1 MISEVESS
9 YAPTGNVLDELKQIV
24 ERQDAS
30 HPDAASRRKPLV
42 ERIAQRMTRFRE
54 HPINKVAV
62 YYLLLLVIFIVTREA
77 SDLYLKH
84 YSFPEFAR
92 LSKFLSEELKLTL
105 RLDQISVTIIS
116 LFQAFLYAIPAAWVY
131 VITKREDGYD
141 ESNMQSIIVIALL
154 VTGLMMVIQDSLA
167 RAFGLVGVVSAVRF
181 RTTMKDSK
189 DAVFIFLGI
198 GIGMACGLGVPHIAA
213 ALSLVVN
220 IVLLLLWKFK
230 LGNVVQKTSGE
241 QSSRSIESKDRA
253 LLPMTAFGNLSDEK
267 QEEIAQREV
276 EHYEQL
282 RLLSENIAERKKGKR
297 ADVVIRIVA
306 TQLQETQ
313 PRIEAILLP
322 YTRVC
327 EVASISARND
337 RSAVIEFLV
346 RLNKDV
352 RVGDVLQAI
361 LHEASAL
368 VQSVEFRRLH
378 FTSKTNKQMR
388 SEKRTSDDPP
398 PQEQPKQNE

>member
-1 MISEVESS
+1 MIRDNEPS
-9 YAPTGNVLDELKQIV
+9 YAQTGTVLDEVKQIS
-24 ERQDAS
+24 ERPDALR
-30 HPDAASRRKPLV
+30 PDAAPRRKPLV
-42 ERIAQRMTRFRE
+42 ERIAQRMTHFRE
-54 HPINKVAV
+54 HPINKIAV
-62 YYLLLLVIFIVTREA
+62 YYLLLIVIFVLTREV
-77 SDLYLKH
+77 SDLYLQH

-141 ESNMQSIIVIALL
+141 ESNMQSIIIIALL

-220 IVLLLLWKFK
+220 IVLLLLWKFR

-241 QSSRSIESKDRA
+241 QSSRSIEPKNPA

-282 RLLSENIAERKKGKR
+282 RLLSEHIAERKKGKR

-313 PRIEAILLP
+313 ARMEAILLP

-337 RSAVIEFLV
+337 RSAVMEFLV

-352 RVGDVLQAI
+352 RIDDVLQAI

-368 VQSVEFRRLH
+368 VQSVEFRRLY
-378 FTSKTNKQMR
+378 FTSKSGKHMR
-388 SEKRTSDDPP
+388 SEKHMSDGPP
-398 PQEQPKQNE
+398 PQEQPKHNE